1 MLQLLLL
8 TIQSLLLSKLSNMV
22 YPLISKDSGKKQGKS
37 GFGNYKNTT
46 TFNSSM
52 NDTLNKMKNNF

>member
-1 MLQLLLL
+1 MLA
-8 TIQSLLLSKLSNMV
+8 LSKLSNMV
-22 YPLISKDSGKKQGKS
+22 YPLISKDSAKKQGKS
-37 GFGNYKNTT
+37 GLGNYKNTT